1 MCDHVLEGSIRR
13 DGNLVRVAAE
23 LIDARN
29 GFTIW
34 SETYEREM
42 HGIFALQDEITCS
55 IVDAL
60 KLKLEIS
67 PPPRVSQHGC
77 LRPVFA
83 GLVFVRQKH

>member
-1 MCDHVLEGSIRR
+1 MCDHVLEGSVRR

-60 KLKLEIS
+60 KLKLANLTS
-67 PPPRVSQHGC
+67 ATLSQHRC

-83 GLVFVRQKH
+83 GLVPVRQKH